1 MLAKNLVKQNTL
13 LRASQKSFWGSSSSA
28 SSEGISNAPPV
39 RIAVT
44 GAAGN
49 IAYSILYRIAAGE
62 FLGKSQRVILHLV
75 DLPFAAEKLKGVQAE
90 LHDCAFPLL
99 DEVVCCTDSVTG
111 FTDVDYAFMVGAKPR
126 GPGMERADLLKDNG
140 QIFVEVGKAMS
151 DHAKRDCKTIVVGNP
166 ANTNCLILQHHAKG
180 IPTENFTAMTRL
192 DHNRALTQLALQTG
206 SKVTDIEKL
215 CIWGNHS
222 PTMYPDV
229 RNCNI
234 AGKPALSLIDEDWKI
249 KEFTPRV
256 QKRGAEII
264 DLRGASSA
272 ASAGSASIDH
282 MRDWVKGSDEWQSMG
297 FLTDGSQYGV
307 PEGLI
312 FSFPVTTSNGNFKL
326 VEGLNMD
333 DELTVASIEKT
344 TNELLEERAAVE
356 HLL

>member
-1 MLAKNLVKQNTL
+1 MGTSDQPKRV
-13 LRASQKSFWGSSSSA
+13 
-28 SSEGISNAPPV
+28 
-39 RIAVT
+39 AVT

-62 FLGKSQRVILHLV
+62 FLGKNQRIILHLI
-75 DLPFAAEKLKGVQAE
+75 DLPFAEKKLQGVMAE

-99 DEVVCCTDSVTG
+99 DQVVCCTDNVTG
-111 FTDVDYAFMVGAKPR
+111 FKDVDYAFMVGSKPR

-140 QIFVEVGKAMS
+140 QIFVGIGKAMS

-166 ANTNCLILQHHAKG
+166 ANTNCLILQHYAKG
-180 IPTENFTAMTRL
+180 IPSENFTAMTRL
-192 DHNRALTQLALQTG
+192 DHNRALTQLALKTN
-206 SKVTDIEKL
+206 SKVTDIKQL

-229 RNCNI
+229 RNCSI
-234 AGKPALSLIDEDWKI
+234 AGKPALSLIQEDWKI

-272 ASAGSASIDH
+272 ASAGSAAIDH
-282 MRDWVKGSDEWQSMG
+282 MRDWVSGSNEWQSVGM
-297 FLTDGSQYGV
+297 LTNGSQYGV
-307 PEGLI
+307 PAGLI
-312 FSFPVTTSNGNFKL
+312 FSFPVTSSGGKFNIVK
-326 VEGLNMD
+326 GLKMD
-333 DELTVASIEKT
+333 DELTVASIKKT
-344 TNELLEERAAVE
+344 TNELLDERKAVE